1 MIDRKLLGLLL
12 IVAMPAW
19 ALKTDRDQ
27 DMTVNA
33 DQSTSN
39 ADRTELTG
47 NVKID
52 QGSLKIRA
60 GHAIVDQQD
69 GDISR
74 VIFDGAPATLQ
85 QEVENQGLM
94 RAEALNIEYLLA
106 EDKVVLSGKVRI
118 ERPRGTMNSERVVYH
133 VKTGLLDAGN
143 QAGGVTMTIKPK
155 PKPAGT

>member
-1 MIDRKLLGLLL
+1 MIDRTLLGLLL
-12 IVAMPAW
+12 IVAMPAS
-19 ALKTDRDQ
+19 ALKTDREQ
-27 DMTVNA
+27 EMTVNA
-33 DQSTSN
+33 DQSSST

-60 GHAIVDQQD
+60 GHAIVDQSD

-94 RAEALNIEYLLA
+94 RAEAANIEYLLA
-106 EDKVVLSGKVRI
+106 EDKVVLSGNVRI
-118 ERPRGTMNSERVVYH
+118 ERPRGTMKSERVVYH

-155 PKPAGT
+155 PAGT

>member
-1 MIDRKLLGLLL
+1 MIDRNWLGIVLL
-12 IVAMPAW
+12 ASAPAW
-19 ALKTDRDQ
+19 ALKTDREQ
-27 DMTVNA
+27 DMTINA

-39 ADRTELTG
+39 AERTELTG

-60 GHAIVDQQD
+60 AHAIVDQRD

-74 VIFDGAPATLQ
+74 VVFDGVPATLQ
-85 QEVENQGLM
+85 QEIENQGLM
-94 RAEALNIEYLLA
+94 RAEASNIEYLLA

-143 QAGGVTMTIKPK
+143 QTGGVTMTIKPK